1 MKKRLC
7 FILILALCVSL
18 LSVGAAAA
26 NIEDW
31 EDVVPE
37 APNTNGTWLGNDE
50 TGQPLYDTS
59 WYTKGPDE
67 DGAYTI
73 SNAAELAGLSALLL
87 QNYNWSD
94 DEAGM
99 GSRPD
104 EFPEDVS
111 GLKNATITLA
121 NDIDLSDH
129 SWVPIE
135 QFNGTFDGQG
145 HTISNM
151 SVTVGVTS
159 SAGLFGYGSAQV
171 QNVKLESVYVVSA
184 NSSVGGIIG
193 DAHSGAKIENCTVEG
208 TILYTD
214 PGTDAGYSDVGGVV
228 GTASNVTITGCK
240 FSGVVFSEKGV
251 GNGNTGGIGGIVGEV
266 NSSTISNCTNNYGTV
281 YTTATSNNAGGIAGR
296 IVNST
301 VTECNNN
308 GAVKAG
314 AGSAGHGVGG
324 IVGQVY
330 VDQEES
336 NKITKCTN
344 TGDITAVGS
353 ISAGYAGGIV
363 GKLLGNTSGNS
374 GTIESCHNSGDIS
387 MLDSTLC
394 SIGGLVGVSS
404 ANLMIEASSNTGS
417 ISSSKEDDSS
427 NLAGG
432 LVGQSSSELTLTK
445 SYNAGNV
452 SSPSYD
458 YVGGLVGQLKNP
470 TTVKVANCYN
480 VGAVSGAETA
490 GLIGNIFAYTT
501 AQRRVTIEDSY
512 NAGILIGTTKY
523 GIVGSQQEEITVTI
537 TDCHYWNDCGGV
549 GEGSLTANQ
558 MTEDGSWAENL
569 GLDRTVW
576 EKTNNPT
583 AGSDGKLM
591 GNLPVLTNNEQY
603 PAPQLKRTQK
613 QDQIGFAITGQPTGT
628 IYVDN
633 RGFDLG
639 TTGGSS
645 SGQIS
650 WESSNPSVATVDING
665 KVTIKGVGYVTI
677 TATKAGNDTYNSAS
691 AGYNFT
697 VHGKPITEVTILNL
711 EAPVQGASPVQYV
724 AVPEGAPYEGLTS
737 AGVGGPSTLD
747 VIWREQGTD
756 ETVTTT
762 FEQDKTYTVQMRLK
776 CDKHYSFA
784 DKVTVRLF
792 NIQESAYSS
801 ITVEK
806 DQDFVDNLI
815 IMVTFNPTSH
825 VHNWDKAN
833 WDSNETHHWHN
844 CLDADCPL
852 KNPEGM
858 DGYTEHVDADHD
870 DLCDVCGYDMYVP
883 PVNIPDTYDIE
894 LIVGEGGKA
903 KTNLSNASAGTT
915 ITVTATPD
923 NGYEL
928 AYITV
933 DGKRIDGTSFK
944 MPDHDVTVR
953 VYFTNGA
960 ATLPFTDV
968 NTGDWFYDY
977 VAYVYANG
985 LMDGTSAT
993 TFEPNG
999 TMTRAM
1005 LVTILW
1011 RMEGEPIV
1019 NYLMPFTDV
1028 DGGAWY
1034 AEAVRWAS
1042 SEGIVEGVSD
1052 TEFAPN
1058 EAVTRE
1064 QFAAI
1069 LYRYAQYDGMDAV
1082 TLEENLGGF
1091 TDADSISEYAVPA
1104 LNWAV
1109 GEGIITGT
1117 TATTLEPQ
1125 GTATRAQA
1133 AAMLMRFAER

>member
-7 FILILALCVSL
+7 FILIFALCVSL
-18 LSVGAAAA
+18 LSVGASAAD
-26 NIEDW
+26 IEDW
-31 EDVVPE
+31 EVVVPE
-37 APNTNGTWLGNDE
+37 APYTSGTWLGNNE

-59 WYTKGPDE
+59 WYNRGPNE

-73 SNAAELAGLSALLL
+73 STAAELAGLSALLL
-87 QNYNWSD
+87 QNYNWND
-94 DEAGM
+94 VGAKM
-99 GSRPD
+99 GRPSG
-104 EFPEDVS
+104 FPDGS
-111 GLKNATITLA
+111 NLINLQNATFILKD
-121 NDIDLSDH
+121 NIDLSGH

-159 SAGLFGYGSAQV
+159 SAGLFGYGSAKV
-171 QNVKLESVYVVSA
+171 QNVNLDNVYVVSA

-193 DAHSGAKIENCTVEG
+193 DARTGAIIKDCTVEG

-214 PGTDAGYSDVGGVV
+214 PGTDARNSAVGGVV
-228 GTASNVTITGCK
+228 GAASNVTITGCK
-240 FSGVVFSEKGV
+240 FSGLVYSKTVV
-251 GNGNTGGIGGIVGEV
+251 GNNTTGGIGGIVGEA
-266 NSSTISNCTNNYGTV
+266 NSSTISKSTNNGTV
-281 YTTATSNNAGGIAGR
+281 CTIAKSNNAGGIAGY
-296 IVNST
+296 IKDTT
-301 VTECNNN
+301 VTNCQNKGNIY
-308 GAVKAG
+308 AKAE
-314 AGSAGHGVGG
+314 SANHGVGG

-336 NKITKCTN
+336 NKITECTN
-344 TGDITAVGS
+344 TGNITAVGS
-353 ISAGYAGGIV
+353 SSAGYAGGIV

-374 GTIESCHNSGDIS
+374 GTIESCHNSGDILMQS
-387 MLDSTLC
+387 STLC

-404 ANLMIEASSNTGS
+404 ANLTIKASSNTGS
-417 ISSSKEDDSS
+417 ISSEKKDPS

-445 SYNAGNV
+445 SYNAGIV
-452 SSPSYD
+452 SSPSSD

-490 GLIGNIFAYTT
+490 GLIGNIDNTT

-512 NAGILIGTTKY
+512 NAGTLSGTTEN
-523 GIVGSQQEEITVTI
+523 GIVGSRQGEVTVTI
-537 TDCHYWNDCGGV
+537 TDCHYWNGCGGV

-558 MTEDGSWAENL
+558 MTEDSSWAENL
-569 GLDRTVW
+569 GLLDSSVW
-576 EKTNNPT
+576 EKTNNPP

-591 GNLPVLTNNEQY
+591 GNLPVLKSNKQN
-603 PAPQLKRTQK
+603 PAPQLERTQK
-613 QDQIGFAITGQPTGT
+613 QDQSGFAITGQPTGT

-633 RGFDLG
+633 RGFDLN
-639 TTGGSS
+639 TIGGNGSGRVTWSS
-645 SGQIS
+645 SNDSI
-650 WESSNPSVATVDING
+650 ATVNSNG
-665 KVTIKGVGYVTI
+665 NVTIKSVGEVTI
-677 TATKAGNDTYNSAS
+677 TATKAGSDIYNETSAS
-691 AGYNFT
+691 YTFT
-697 VHGKPITEVTILNL
+697 VYGRPISEIIILDL
-711 EAPVQGASPVQYV
+711 EAPVQGGNPVQYIN
-724 AVPEGAPYEGLTS
+724 VPEDAPYEGLTS
-737 AGVGGPSTLD
+737 AGIGAPSSLD
-747 VIWREQGTD
+747 VIWRELTSG
-756 ETVTTT
+756 ERVSE
-762 FEQDKTYTVQMRLK
+762 FEQGKTYIAEFHLK
-776 CDKHYSFA
+776 HDAYYSFA
-784 DKVTVRLF
+784 DNLKVTLY
-792 NIQESAYSS
+792 NMQESAYSS

-815 IMVTFNPTSH
+815 ITVTFNPTSH
-825 VHNWDKAN
+825 IHNWDKAN

-858 DGYTEHVDADHD
+858 DGYTEHVDANHD

-894 LIVGEGGKA
+894 LIVGEGGEA

-933 DGKRIDGTSFK
+933 DGERIDGTTFK

-953 VYFTNGA
+953 VYFTNGGF
-960 ATLPFTDV
+960 PFTDV
-968 NTGDWFYDY
+968 APGAWYYDA
-977 VAYVYANG
+977 VSYVYANG

-993 TFEPNG
+993 TFETNAN
-999 TMTRAM
+999 MTRAM

-1011 RMEGEPIV
+1011 RMEGEPVV
-1019 NYLMPFTDV
+1019 NYIMPFTDV

-1052 TEFAPN
+1052 TSFVPN
-1058 EAVTRE
+1058 AEITRE
-1064 QFAAI
+1064 QLAAI
-1069 LYRYAQYDGMDAV
+1069 LYRYAGEPATAANLAGYADGASV
-1082 TLEENLGGF
+1082 S
-1091 TDADSISEYAVPA
+1091 AYAVDA
-1104 LNWAV
+1104 MRWCV
-1109 GEGIITGT
+1109 EHGIITGT

-1133 AAMLMRFAER
+1133 AAMLMRFAENLK

>member
-1 MKKRLC
+1 MMKRLC
-7 FILILALCVSL
+7 FILIFALCVSL

-37 APNTNGTWLGNDE
+37 APDTRGTWLVNDE

-59 WYTKGPDE
+59 WYTSGPNE
-67 DGAYTI
+67 DGIYTI
-73 SNAAELAGLSALLL
+73 YNAADLAGLAALLL
-87 QNYNWSD
+87 QDSNWSNV
-94 DEAGM
+94 EAEM
-99 GSRPD
+99 GRPD
-104 EFPEDVS
+104 NFPDIS
-111 GLKNATITLA
+111 NLQNATIKLG
-121 NDIDLSDH
+121 NDIDLSGH

-135 QFNGTFDGQG
+135 RFNGMFNGQG
-145 HTISNM
+145 HTIFNM

-159 SAGLFGYGSAQV
+159 SAGLFGYGSAKV
-171 QNVKLESVYVVSA
+171 QNVNLKNVYVVSE

-193 DAHSGAKIENCTVEG
+193 DAGTGAKIENCTVDG
-208 TILYTD
+208 TILYTGT
-214 PGTDAGYSDVGGVV
+214 GTDAWSSAVGGVV

-240 FSGVVFSEKGV
+240 FSGWVYSKTVV
-251 GNGNTGGIGGIVGEV
+251 GNNTIGGIGGIVGQA
-266 NSSTISNCTNNYGTV
+266 NSSTISNCTNNGTV
-281 YTTATSNNAGGIAGR
+281 CTTAISNNAGGIAGR
-296 IVNST
+296 IEDST
-301 VTECNNN
+301 VTECSNT
-308 GAVKAG
+308 GDVKAG
-314 AGSAGHGVGG
+314 ADIAHHGVGG
-324 IVGQVY
+324 IAGQMY
-330 VDQEES
+330 VS
-336 NKITKCTN
+336 TKDCEIKDCTN
-344 TGDITAVGS
+344 TGDITAIGS
-353 ISAGYAGGIV
+353 DSAGYAGGIV

-374 GTIESCHNSGDIS
+374 GTIEDCHNSGKIS

-404 ANLMIEASSNTGS
+404 ANLTIEASSNTGS
-417 ISSSKEDDSS
+417 ISSEKNDPS

-432 LVGQSSSELTLTK
+432 LVGQSISELTLTK
-445 SYNAGNV
+445 SYNAGSV
-452 SSPSYD
+452 SSPSSD
-458 YVGGLVGQLKNP
+458 YAAGLVGQLKSP

-490 GLIGNIFAYTT
+490 GLIGNILADTT
-501 AQRRVTIEDSY
+501 AQCRVTIEDSY
-512 NAGILIGTTKY
+512 NAGTLSGTTKN
-523 GIVGSQQEEITVTI
+523 GIVGSQQGEITVTI
-537 TDCHYWNDCGGV
+537 TDCHYWNGCGGV
-549 GEGSLTANQ
+549 GDGSLTANQ

-569 GLDRTVW
+569 GLYSSVW
-576 EKTNNPT
+576 EKTDNPT
-583 AGSDGKLM
+583 SAGSDGKLM
-591 GNLPVLTNNEQY
+591 GNLPVLKNNEQN
-603 PAPQLKRTQK
+603 PAPQLERTQK
-613 QDQIGFAITGQPTGT
+613 LDQSGFVITGQPTET

-633 RGFDLG
+633 RGFALD
-639 TTGGSS
+639 TTGGTG

-650 WESSNPSVATVDING
+650 WESSDHSVATVDSYG
-665 KVTIKGVGYVTI
+665 KVTIKGVGEVTI

-691 AGYNFT
+691 AGYSFT

-711 EAPVQGASPVQYV
+711 EAPVQGANPVQYIN
-724 AVPEGAPYEGLTS
+724 VPEDAPYEGLTS
-737 AGVGGPSTLD
+737 AGIGGPSSLD
-747 VIWREQGTD
+747 VIWRELTSG
-756 ETVTTT
+756 ELVSE
-762 FEQDKTYTVQMRLK
+762 FEQGKIYIAEFHLKHDTY
-776 CDKHYSFA
+776 YSFA
-784 DKVTVRLF
+784 DNLKVTLY
-792 NIQESAYSS
+792 NMQESAYSS

-806 DQDFVDNLI
+806 GQDFVDNLI
-815 IMVTFNPTSH
+815 ITVTFNPTSH
-825 VHNWDKAN
+825 VHNWDAVN

-844 CLDADCPL
+844 CLDANCPL

-858 DGYTEHVDADHD
+858 NGYAEHVDADHD

-883 PVNIPDTYDIE
+883 PVNIPDTYDID
-894 LIVGEGGKA
+894 LIVSEGGEA

-933 DGKRIDGTSFK
+933 DGERISGTSFT
-944 MPDHDVTVR
+944 MPEHDVTVR
-953 VYFTNGA
+953 VYFTNGGF
-960 ATLPFTDV
+960 PFTDV
-968 NTGDWFYDY
+968 APGAWYYDA
-977 VAYVYANG
+977 VSYVYANG

-993 TFEPNG
+993 TFEPNAN
-999 TMTRAM
+999 MTRAM

-1011 RMEGEPIV
+1011 RMEGEPVV
-1019 NYLMPFTDV
+1019 NYIMPFTDV

-1133 AAMLMRFAER
+1133 AAMLMRFVER